1 MQSCI
6 NVLDRYVA
14 ELRSYMKRFPWAA
27 GPDVSATRAAAPAE
41 EEAQRDEW
49 EQLSAE
55 VRFRRFYFGPIT
67 AVPPVTLKKCVK
79 I

>member
-1 MQSCI
+1 MQSCM

-41 EEAQRDEW
+41 AQRDEW

-55 VRFRRFYFGPIT
+55 VRFRRFSL
-67 AVPPVTLKKCVK
+67 VP
-79 I
+79 

>member
-1 MQSCI
+1 MQSCM

-27 GPDVSATRAAAPAE
+27 GPDVSATRAAAPAK

-49 EQLSAE
+49 EQQ
-55 VRFRRFYFGPIT
+55 I
-67 AVPPVTLKKCVK
+67 
-79 I
+79 